1 MEHEFCNYFTKLFTT
16 FRPSQDQIA
25 TRLTWITLRVSSDM
39 NEQLEKPF
47 TTKEVDSM
55 CLTKA
60 PGPDRPLAVFY
71 QKHWQMVNL
80 GLSLLAFTSS
90 ISKVILLLLAM
101 HTLHWYQRLWNLEKS
116 LNLSILVCVMLFI
129 LVLLR

>member
-16 FRPSQDQIA
+16 FKPSQDQIA
-25 TRLTWITLRVSSDM
+25 ARLIGITLRVSSDM

-55 CLTKA
+55 YLTNA
-60 PGPDRPLAVFY
+60 PRPDRPLAIFY

-90 ISKVILLLLAM
+90 ISKVILLLLAI
-101 HTLHWYQRLWNLEKS
+101 HTLH
-116 LNLSILVCVMLFI
+116 
-129 LVLLR
+129 